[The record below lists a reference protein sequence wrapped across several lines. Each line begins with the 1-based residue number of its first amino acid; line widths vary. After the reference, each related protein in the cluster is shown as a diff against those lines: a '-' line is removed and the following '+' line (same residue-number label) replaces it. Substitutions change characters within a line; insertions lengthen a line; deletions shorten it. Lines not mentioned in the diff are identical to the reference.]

1 MTVSSTFFKILK
13 KYKGLIILYSVIL
26 IGFGGINVTTNET
39 NVLYEAEKPKIAVV
53 NKDDKSL
60 ITDNFIQYLSSNC
73 DVKKYDESD
82 IDDALFYRQVSYV
95 IYIDKGFNKNDKNKL
110 SIKTTEDYDSTL
122 AQMYASRYLKT
133 QDIYL
138 SMYDNQSE
146 AIEKLND
153 AMKVNVNI
161 SLTSKKNTSASS
173 RINTYFNFA
182 SYSLLA
188 GLIIVLGTILAIFN
202 ERKVKMRSIISST
215 SYKTRNKSI
224 ILSSMVYAISLW
236 IFYMIIGFILFK
248 KELLN
253 CNGLLYALNSLV
265 FTFAALAL
273 GILISNL
280 VNNKNALGG
289 VVNVIA
295 VGTSFL
301 SGVFVPLEY
310 LPDSVVNIAHGFPTY
325 WYVSANNLIANITE
339 FNLESLKPIFTND
352 LVILGFMILFIILNS
367 VVVLKKQKIS

>member
-122 AQMYASRYLKT
+122 AQMYVSRYLKT

-224 ILSSMVYAISLW
+224 ILSSMIYAISLW
-236 IFYMIIGFILFK
+236 IFYMIIGCILFK

>member
-60 ITDNFIQYLSSNC
+60 ITDNFIKYLSSNC

-82 IDDALFYRQVSYV
+82 IEDALFYRQVSYV

-122 AQMYASRYLKT
+122 AQMYVSRYLKT

-146 AIEKLND
+146 AIEKLNE

-325 WYVSANNLIANITE
+325 WYVSANNLIANLTE